1 MNVVSL
7 PLSKKAKL
15 SNDFSPATRRT
26 GTTLKSV
33 YRAADVPDGVT
44 KQEWHVAVET
54 PPSGTATAAGVFV
67 AAVALSVDFFLILNV
82 DPRSKDI

>member
-33 YRAADVPDGVT
+33 FRVADVPDGFT
-44 KQEWHVAVET
+44 KQELHAAVEAL
-54 PPSGTATAAGVFV
+54 PSGTATAAGVVV
-67 AAVALSVDFFLILNV
+67 AAVPLSVDFFLILNV
-82 DPRSKDI
+82 DP